1 MAIKTKNAPSASKG
15 STARGTT
22 KTAKSKTTKTNS
34 AKVKPPKST
43 PKKASKRPAESA
55 LTAQVKAVKVK
66 PEIVEKSETDITVP
80 LRVDAR
86 AAVKP
91 AAEVTKDVAPRV
103 NVPSAAEPIVTAPAD
118 VKPVGDDT
126 NGSGT
131 ARGPVK
137 DVDVMLLGGK
147 VIDLRPSEP
156 EVKPKTRKK
165 LQTLQWSPARRKYV
179 AEYLA
184 DAQLALRLSDWEI
197 TLQFGVTSD
206 PDGDTLATMTAYE
219 DQRRATM
226 RFGKDFFDLSP
237 AEMRQTLIHEML
249 HCHMF
254 APHHNAERTVTELG
268 GTRAGDAFSVGMTS
282 MIELATDAIA
292 DSLAPFF
299 PTFELPER

>member
-1 MAIKTKNAPSASKG
+1 
-15 STARGTT
+15 
-22 KTAKSKTTKTNS
+22 
-34 AKVKPPKST
+34 VV
-43 PKKASKRPAESA
+43 KAS
-55 LTAQVKAVKVK
+55 KVK
-66 PEIVEKSETDITVP
+66 PEKVENNETEISVT
-80 LRVDAR
+80 LR
-86 AAVKP
+86 
-91 AAEVTKDVAPRV
+91 
-103 NVPSAAEPIVTAPAD
+103 AD
-118 VKPVGDDT
+118 SKTTVKPVVDLNKELVTRTIAPNSNEVVPQVAIDSRASIDESNSLGLLR
-126 NGSGT
+126 S
-131 ARGPVK
+131 PLK

-156 EVKPKTRKK
+156 LAKPKNRKK

-184 DAQLALRLSDWEI
+184 DAQIALRLSDWEI
-197 TLQFGVTSD
+197 TLQFGVSSD

-226 RFGKDFFDLSP
+226 RFGKDFFDLSS

-268 GTRAGDAFSVGMTS
+268 GTRAGSAFSVGMTS

-292 DSLAPFF
+292 DALAPFF